1 MDETNDLLR
10 KFWELEAIGINE
22 ESTRVM
28 TPDEIRA
35 METAQST
42 QILKDGRYEIGIPWK
57 EGEPDFRN
65 NFDMAFSRLK
75 NLETSLLK
83 KPEVANAY
91 CEIIKNY
98 VDKEYVKKVP
108 MTEEEQ
114 WLLPHFAVVNNAKT

>member
-1 MDETNDLLR
+1 
-10 KFWELEAIGINE
+10 
-22 ESTRVM
+22 
-28 TPDEIRA
+28 
-35 METAQST
+35 
-42 QILKDGRYEIGIPWK
+42 
-57 EGEPDFRN
+57 
-65 NFDMAFSRLK
+65 MAFSRLK

-114 WLLPHFAVVNNAKT
+114 WLLPHFAVVKNAKTSTKVRIVFYAAAKLEARA